1 MFISLFSLRH
11 LLLITAVVSTII
23 STAVLASES
32 SHFEPVASPDLTSA
46 LCNLF
51 TYNAELSAITDKT
64 ELTTLDMVKVHELT
78 YTLEQAVAQL
88 KSEIDKAA
96 VALEEVHIASESL
109 DQKTIK
115 AESSNYLVPIMQMTQ
130 PATCQ

>member
-1 MFISLFSLRH
+1 MFMSLFSLRH

>member
-1 MFISLFSLRH
+1 
-11 LLLITAVVSTII
+11 
-23 STAVLASES
+23 
-32 SHFEPVASPDLTSA
+32 
-46 LCNLF
+46 
-51 TYNAELSAITDKT
+51 
-64 ELTTLDMVKVHELT
+64 MVKVHELT

-115 AESSNYLVPIMQMTQ
+115 AESSNYLVPIMKMTQ

>member
-1 MFISLFSLRH
+1 MFMSLFTLRR
-11 LLLITAVVSTII
+11 LLLIIAAVFTIT
-23 STAVLASES
+23 STAVFASES

-46 LCNLF
+46 LCNLT
-51 TYNAELSAITDKT
+51 TYNAELSAIKDKT

-88 KSEIDKAA
+88 KSQIDKAA
-96 VALEEVHIASESL
+96 LALEEVHIASESL
-109 DQKTIK
+109 DQHIIK
-115 AESSNYLVPIMQMTQ
+115 AESNKYLDPIMQMTQ